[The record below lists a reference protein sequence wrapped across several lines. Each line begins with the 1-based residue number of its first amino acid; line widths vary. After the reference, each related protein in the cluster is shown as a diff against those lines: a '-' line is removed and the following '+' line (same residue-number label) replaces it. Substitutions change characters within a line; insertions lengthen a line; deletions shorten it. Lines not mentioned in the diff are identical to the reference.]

1 MIREFE
7 GIVIKFSKY
16 LDNDAMVTVLTKTG
30 IKSFLARG
38 ALKMKSKNAR
48 SLNLYTISKFELL
61 EEKYG
66 NILKTGVSI
75 YVPFNLYSSFESLA
89 CLSLIGEATFNSIN
103 EYDEYDLFNPFSIAI
118 KNMDN
123 NEDPLIL
130 TIEYLLLL
138 MSFSGEGI
146 DFNKFTIDEFNK
158 NKLQNIY
165 CKRTYDMDITFSKEE
180 KIYLIKTLIEQFE
193 VAKGI
198 KYKIIIV
205 FFVEK

>member
-38 ALKMKSKNAR
+38 ALKIKSKNAR

-118 KNMDN
+118 KTMDN

-165 CKRTYDMDITFSKEE
+165 CMRTYDMDITFSKEE

-193 VAKGI
+193 GAKGI
-198 KYKIIIV
+198 NLKSKEPFYIL
-205 FFVEK
+205 

>member
-1 MIREFE
+1 MVREFE

-38 ALKMKSKNAR
+38 ALKIKSKNAR

-75 YVPFNLYSSFESLA
+75 YAPFNLYSSFESLA

-103 EYDEYDLFNPFSIAI
+103 EYDEYDLFSPFSIAI
-118 KNMDN
+118 KSMDN

-130 TIEYLLLL
+130 AIEYLLLL

-165 CKRTYDMDITFSKEE
+165 CNRTYDMDITFSKEE
-180 KIYLIKTLIEQFE
+180 KIYLIKALIEQFE
-193 VAKGI
+193 SAKGI
-198 KYKIIIV
+198 NLKSKEPFYIL
-205 FFVEK
+205 

>member
-118 KNMDN
+118 KKMDK

-130 TIEYLLLL
+130 TIEYLLIL

-193 VAKGI
+193 GAKGI
-198 KYKIIIV
+198 NLKSKEPFYIL
-205 FFVEK
+205 

>member
-16 LDNDAMVTVLTKTG
+16 LDNDAMITVLTKTG

-75 YVPFNLYSSFESLA
+75 YAPFNLYSSFESLA

-118 KNMDN
+118 KNMDK

-193 VAKGI
+193 GAKGI
-198 KYKIIIV
+198 NLKSKEPFYIL
-205 FFVEK
+205 

>member
-75 YVPFNLYSSFESLA
+75 YAPFNLYSSFESLA

-118 KNMDN
+118 KSMDN

-165 CKRTYDMDITFSKEE
+165 CKRTYDTDITFSKEE

-193 VAKGI
+193 GAKGI
-198 KYKIIIV
+198 NLKSKEPFYIL
-205 FFVEK
+205 

>member
-1 MIREFE
+1 MVREFE

-75 YVPFNLYSSFESLA
+75 YAPFNLYSSFESLA

-103 EYDEYDLFNPFSIAI
+103 EYDEYDLFTPFSIAI
-118 KNMDN
+118 KTMDN

-165 CKRTYDMDITFSKEE
+165 CKRTYDMEITFSKEE

-193 VAKGI
+193 GAKGI
-198 KYKIIIV
+198 NLKSKEPFYIL
-205 FFVEK
+205 

>member
-75 YVPFNLYSSFESLA
+75 YAPFNLYSSFESLA

-103 EYDEYDLFNPFSIAI
+103 EYDEYDLFSPFSIAI

-130 TIEYLLLL
+130 AIEYLLLL

-193 VAKGI
+193 GAKGI
-198 KYKIIIV
+198 NLKSKEPFYIL
-205 FFVEK
+205 

>member
-30 IKSFLARG
+30 IRSFLARG

-75 YVPFNLYSSFESLA
+75 YVPFNLYSSFASLA

-103 EYDEYDLFNPFSIAI
+103 EYDEYDLFSPFSIAI
-118 KNMDN
+118 KNMDK

-193 VAKGI
+193 GAKGI
-198 KYKIIIV
+198 NLKSKEPFYIL
-205 FFVEK
+205 

>member
-75 YVPFNLYSSFESLA
+75 YAPFNLYSSFESLA
-89 CLSLIGEATFNSIN
+89 CLSLIGEATFNTIN
-103 EYDEYDLFNPFSIAI
+103 EYDDYDLFNPFSIAM
-118 KNMDN
+118 KRMDN

-193 VAKGI
+193 GAKGI
-198 KYKIIIV
+198 NLKSKEPFYIL
-205 FFVEK
+205 

>member
-1 MIREFE
+1 MVREFE
-7 GIVIKFSKY
+7 CIVIKFSKY

-66 NILKTGVSI
+66 NILKAGVSI
-75 YVPFNLYSSFESLA
+75 YAPFNLYSSFESLA

-158 NKLQNIY
+158 NKLQDIY

-193 VAKGI
+193 GAKGI
-198 KYKIIIV
+198 NLKSKEPFYIL
-205 FFVEK
+205 

>member
-16 LDNDAMVTVLTKTG
+16 LDNDAMITVLTKTG

-75 YVPFNLYSSFESLA
+75 YAPFNLYSSFESLA

-103 EYDEYDLFNPFSIAI
+103 EYDEYDLFTPFSIAI
-118 KNMDN
+118 KTMDN

-193 VAKGI
+193 GAKGI
-198 KYKIIIV
+198 NLKSKEPFYIL
-205 FFVEK
+205 

>member
-16 LDNDAMVTVLTKTG
+16 LDNDAMITVLTKTG

-38 ALKMKSKNAR
+38 ALKIKSKNAR

-103 EYDEYDLFNPFSIAI
+103 EYDEYDLFSPFSIAI
-118 KNMDN
+118 KTMDN

-193 VAKGI
+193 GAKGI
-198 KYKIIIV
+198 NLKSKEPFYIL
-205 FFVEK
+205 

>member
-75 YVPFNLYSSFESLA
+75 YSPFNLYSSFESLA

-118 KNMDN
+118 KTMDN

-193 VAKGI
+193 GAKGI
-198 KYKIIIV
+198 NLKSKEPFYIL
-205 FFVEK
+205 

>member
-75 YVPFNLYSSFESLA
+75 YAPFNLYSSFESLA

-103 EYDEYDLFNPFSIAI
+103 EYDEYDLFSPFSIAI
-118 KNMDN
+118 KTMDN

-165 CKRTYDMDITFSKEE
+165 CIRTYDMDITFSKEE

-193 VAKGI
+193 GAKGI
-198 KYKIIIV
+198 NLKSKEPFYIL
-205 FFVEK
+205 

>member
-16 LDNDAMVTVLTKTG
+16 LDNDAMITVLTKTG

-75 YVPFNLYSSFESLA
+75 YAPFNLYSSFESLA

-118 KNMDN
+118 KSMDN

-193 VAKGI
+193 GAKGI
-198 KYKIIIV
+198 NLKSKEPFYIL
-205 FFVEK
+205 

>member
-30 IKSFLARG
+30 IRSFLARG

-75 YVPFNLYSSFESLA
+75 YAPFNLYSSFESLA

-103 EYDEYDLFNPFSIAI
+103 EYDEYDLFSPFSIAI
-118 KNMDN
+118 KSMDN

-130 TIEYLLLL
+130 AIEYLLLL

-165 CKRTYDMDITFSKEE
+165 CNITYDMDITLSKEE

-198 KYKIIIV
+198 NLKSKEPFYIL
-205 FFVEK
+205 

>member
-38 ALKMKSKNAR
+38 ALKIKSKNAR

-75 YVPFNLYSSFESLA
+75 YAPFNLYSSFESLA
-89 CLSLIGEATFNSIN
+89 CLSLIGEATFNTIN
-103 EYDEYDLFNPFSIAI
+103 EYDDYDLFNPFSIAI
-118 KNMDN
+118 KSMDN
-123 NEDPLIL
+123 NEEPLIL
-130 TIEYLLLL
+130 TIEYLLIL

-146 DFNKFTIDEFNK
+146 DFNKLTIDEFNK

-165 CKRTYDMDITFSKEE
+165 CNRTYDMDITFSKEE

-193 VAKGI
+193 GAKGI
-198 KYKIIIV
+198 NLKSKEPFYIL
-205 FFVEK
+205 

>member
-1 MIREFE
+1 MVREFE

-38 ALKMKSKNAR
+38 ALKIKSKNAR

-75 YVPFNLYSSFESLA
+75 YAPFNLYSSFESLA

-118 KNMDN
+118 KTMDN

-165 CKRTYDMDITFSKEE
+165 CKRTYDMDITLSKEE

-193 VAKGI
+193 GAKGI
-198 KYKIIIV
+198 NLKSKEPFYIL
-205 FFVEK
+205 

>member
-75 YVPFNLYSSFESLA
+75 YSPFNLYSSFESLA

-118 KNMDN
+118 KTMDN
-123 NEDPLIL
+123 NVDPLIL

-193 VAKGI
+193 GAKGI
-198 KYKIIIV
+198 NLKSKEPFYIL
-205 FFVEK
+205 

>member
-75 YVPFNLYSSFESLA
+75 YAPFNLYSSFESLA

-103 EYDEYDLFNPFSIAI
+103 EYDEYDLFSPFSIAI
-118 KNMDN
+118 KTMDN

-165 CKRTYDMDITFSKEE
+165 CMRTYDMDITFSKEE

-193 VAKGI
+193 GAKGI
-198 KYKIIIV
+198 NLKSKEPFYIL
-205 FFVEK
+205 

>member
-75 YVPFNLYSSFESLA
+75 YAPFNLYSSFESLA

-103 EYDEYDLFNPFSIAI
+103 EYDEYDLFSPFSIAI
-118 KNMDN
+118 KSMDK

-130 TIEYLLLL
+130 AIEYLLIL

-193 VAKGI
+193 GAKGI
-198 KYKIIIV
+198 NLKSKESFYIL
-205 FFVEK
+205 

>member
-30 IKSFLARG
+30 IRSFLARG

-75 YVPFNLYSSFESLA
+75 YAPFNLYSSFESLA

-103 EYDEYDLFNPFSIAI
+103 EYDEYDLFSPFSIAI
-118 KNMDN
+118 KSMDN

-130 TIEYLLLL
+130 AIEYLLLL

-180 KIYLIKTLIEQFE
+180 KIYLIKALIEQFE
-193 VAKGI
+193 SAKGI
-198 KYKIIIV
+198 NLKSKEPFYIL
-205 FFVEK
+205 

>member
-165 CKRTYDMDITFSKEE
+165 CKRTYDMEITFSKEE

-193 VAKGI
+193 GAKGI
-198 KYKIIIV
+198 NLKSKEPFYIL
-205 FFVEK
+205 

>member
-1 MIREFE
+1 MVREFE

-38 ALKMKSKNAR
+38 ALKIKSKNAR

-66 NILKTGVSI
+66 NILKTSVSI
-75 YVPFNLYSSFESLA
+75 YAPFNLYSSFESLA

-118 KNMDN
+118 KSMDN

-130 TIEYLLLL
+130 AIEYLLLL

-165 CKRTYDMDITFSKEE
+165 CNRTYDMDITFSKEE
-180 KIYLIKTLIEQFE
+180 KIYLIKALIEQFE
-193 VAKGI
+193 SAKGI
-198 KYKIIIV
+198 NLKSKEPFYIL
-205 FFVEK
+205 

>member
-30 IKSFLARG
+30 IRSFLARG
-38 ALKMKSKNAR
+38 ALKIKSKNAR

-75 YVPFNLYSSFESLA
+75 YAPFNLYSSFESLA

-103 EYDEYDLFNPFSIAI
+103 EYDEYDLFNPFSIVI

-123 NEDPLIL
+123 NEEPLIL
-130 TIEYLLLL
+130 TIEYLLIL

-165 CKRTYDMDITFSKEE
+165 CKRSYDMEITFSKEE

-193 VAKGI
+193 GAKGI
-198 KYKIIIV
+198 NLKSKEPFYIL
-205 FFVEK
+205 

>member
-103 EYDEYDLFNPFSIAI
+103 EYDEYDLFSPFSIAI
-118 KNMDN
+118 KTMDN

-165 CKRTYDMDITFSKEE
+165 CMRTYDMDITFSKEE

-193 VAKGI
+193 GAKGI
-198 KYKIIIV
+198 NLKSKEPFYIL
-205 FFVEK
+205 

>member
-16 LDNDAMVTVLTKTG
+16 LDNDAMITVLTKTG

-75 YVPFNLYSSFESLA
+75 YAPFNLYSSFESLA

-103 EYDEYDLFNPFSIAI
+103 EYDEYDLFSPFSIAI
-118 KNMDN
+118 KSMDN
-123 NEDPLIL
+123 NEDSLIL
-130 TIEYLLLL
+130 TIEYLLIL

-146 DFNKFTIDEFNK
+146 EFNKFTIDEFNK
-158 NKLQNIY
+158 NKLQNIF
-165 CKRTYDMDITFSKEE
+165 CNRIYDMDITLSKEE

-193 VAKGI
+193 GAKGI
-198 KYKIIIV
+198 NLKSKEPFYIL
-205 FFVEK
+205 

>member
-75 YVPFNLYSSFESLA
+75 YAPFNLYSSFESLA

-103 EYDEYDLFNPFSIAI
+103 EYDEYDLFSPFSIAI
-118 KNMDN
+118 KTMDN

-193 VAKGI
+193 GAKGI
-198 KYKIIIV
+198 NLKSKEPFYIL
-205 FFVEK
+205 

>member
-30 IKSFLARG
+30 VKSFLARG

-103 EYDEYDLFNPFSIAI
+103 EYDEYDLFSPFSIAI

-130 TIEYLLLL
+130 AIEYLLLL

-193 VAKGI
+193 GAKGI
-198 KYKIIIV
+198 NLKSKEPFYIL
-205 FFVEK
+205 

>member
-1 MIREFE
+1 MVREFE

-75 YVPFNLYSSFESLA
+75 YAPFNLYSSFESLA

-103 EYDEYDLFNPFSIAI
+103 EYDEYDLFSPFSIAI
-118 KNMDN
+118 KTMDN

-165 CKRTYDMDITFSKEE
+165 CMRTYDMDITFSKEE

-193 VAKGI
+193 GEKGI
-198 KYKIIIV
+198 NLKSKEPFYIL
-205 FFVEK
+205 

>member
-66 NILKTGVSI
+66 NILKTGVSK
-75 YVPFNLYSSFESLA
+75 YAPFNLYSSFESLA
-89 CLSLIGEATFNSIN
+89 CRSLIGESTFNSIN
-103 EYDEYDLFNPFSIAI
+103 EYDEYDLFSPFSIAI
-118 KNMDN
+118 KNMDK

-165 CKRTYDMDITFSKEE
+165 CMRTYDMEITFSKEE

-193 VAKGI
+193 GAKGI
-198 KYKIIIV
+198 NLKSKEPFYIL
-205 FFVEK
+205 

>member
-30 IKSFLARG
+30 IRSFLARG

-75 YVPFNLYSSFESLA
+75 YAPFNLYSSFESLA

-118 KNMDN
+118 KNMDK

-193 VAKGI
+193 GAKGI
-198 KYKIIIV
+198 NLKSKEPFYIL
-205 FFVEK
+205 

>member
-1 MIREFE
+1 MVREFE

-75 YVPFNLYSSFESLA
+75 YAPFNLYSSFESLA

-118 KNMDN
+118 KRIDN

-165 CKRTYDMDITFSKEE
+165 CNRTYDMDITLSKEE

-193 VAKGI
+193 GAKGI
-198 KYKIIIV
+198 NLKSKEPFYIL
-205 FFVEK
+205 

>member
-75 YVPFNLYSSFESLA
+75 YAPFNLYSSFESLA

-118 KNMDN
+118 KSMDK

-165 CKRTYDMDITFSKEE
+165 CMRTYDMDITFSKEE

-193 VAKGI
+193 GAKGI
-198 KYKIIIV
+198 NLKSKEPFYIL
-205 FFVEK
+205 

>member
-38 ALKMKSKNAR
+38 ALKIKSKNAR

-75 YVPFNLYSSFESLA
+75 YAPFNLYSSFESLA

-103 EYDEYDLFNPFSIAI
+103 EYDEYDLFSPFSIAI

-146 DFNKFTIDEFNK
+146 DFNKLTIDEFNK

-165 CKRTYDMDITFSKEE
+165 CNRTYDMDITFSKEE
-180 KIYLIKTLIEQFE
+180 KIYLIKALIEQFE
-193 VAKGI
+193 SAKGI
-198 KYKIIIV
+198 NLKSKEPFYIL
-205 FFVEK
+205 

>member
-16 LDNDAMVTVLTKTG
+16 LDNDAMVTVLTRTG

-75 YVPFNLYSSFESLA
+75 YAPFNLYSSFESLA

-103 EYDEYDLFNPFSIAI
+103 EYDEYDLFSPFSIAI
-118 KNMDN
+118 KSMDN
-123 NEDPLIL
+123 NEEPLIL
-130 TIEYLLLL
+130 TIEYLLIL

-165 CKRTYDMDITFSKEE
+165 CKRSYDMEITFSKEE

-193 VAKGI
+193 GAKGI
-198 KYKIIIV
+198 NLKSKEPFYIL
-205 FFVEK
+205 

>member
-1 MIREFE
+1 MVREFE

-16 LDNDAMVTVLTKTG
+16 LDNDAMITVLTKTG

-75 YVPFNLYSSFESLA
+75 YAPFNLFSSFESLA

-103 EYDEYDLFNPFSIAI
+103 EYDEYDLFSPFSIAI
-118 KNMDN
+118 KNMDK

-193 VAKGI
+193 GAKGI
-198 KYKIIIV
+198 NLKSKEPFYIL
-205 FFVEK
+205 

>member
-1 MIREFE
+1 MVREFE

-75 YVPFNLYSSFESLA
+75 YAPFNLYSSFESLA

-103 EYDEYDLFNPFSIAI
+103 EYDEYDLFSPFSIAI
-118 KNMDN
+118 KSMDN

-130 TIEYLLLL
+130 AIEYLLLL

-180 KIYLIKTLIEQFE
+180 KIYLIKALIEQFE
-193 VAKGI
+193 GAKGI
-198 KYKIIIV
+198 NLKSKEPFYIL
-205 FFVEK
+205 

>member
-103 EYDEYDLFNPFSIAI
+103 EYDEYDLFSPFSIAI
-118 KNMDN
+118 KTMDN

-130 TIEYLLLL
+130 AIEYLLLL

-193 VAKGI
+193 GAKGI
-198 KYKIIIV
+198 NLKSKEPFYIL
-205 FFVEK
+205 

>member
-75 YVPFNLYSSFESLA
+75 YAPFNLYSSFESLA

-118 KNMDN
+118 KTMDN

-165 CKRTYDMDITFSKEE
+165 CMRTYDMDITFSKEE

-193 VAKGI
+193 GAKGI
-198 KYKIIIV
+198 NLKSKEPFYIL
-205 FFVEK
+205 